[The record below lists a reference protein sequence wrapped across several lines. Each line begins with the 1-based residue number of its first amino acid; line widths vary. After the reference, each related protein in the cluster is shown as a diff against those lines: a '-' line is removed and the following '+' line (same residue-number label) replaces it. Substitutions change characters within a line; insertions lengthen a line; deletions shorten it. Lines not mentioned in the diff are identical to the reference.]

1 MVGFALHFIPL
12 KKVDV
17 KNTYFELGKV
27 SFSTMTLF
35 FRCGN
40 QFMGYSC
47 KTCFLLFFF
56 FFFLNAKGTLFHSNI
71 GNPRKVVF
79 YD

>member
-17 KNTYFELGKV
+17 KNTYFELGKA
-27 SFSTMTLF
+27 SFFTMTLL
-35 FRCGN
+35 FRFGN

-47 KTCFLLFFF
+47 KTSFFF
-56 FFFLNAKGTLFHSNI
+56 FFPEHKREIISFKNRQPKKDSFL
-71 GNPRKVVF
+71 
-79 YD
+79 

>member
-17 KNTYFELGKV
+17 KNTYFELGKA
-27 SFSTMTLF
+27 SFFIMTLL
-35 FRCGN
+35 FRFGN

-47 KTCFLLFFF
+47 KTSFFF
-56 FFFLNAKGTLFHSNI
+56 FSPNTKGRLFHSKI
-71 GNPRKVVF
+71 GNPRKIVF
-79 YD
+79 YDCD

>member
-47 KTCFLLFFF
+47 KTSFFF
-56 FFFLNAKGTLFHSNI
+56 FFFSERKRDIISFKYRQPKKGSFL
-71 GNPRKVVF
+71 
-79 YD
+79 

>member
-27 SFSTMTLF
+27 SFFTMTLF
-35 FRCGN
+35 FRFGN

-47 KTCFLLFFF
+47 KTSFFF
-56 FFFLNAKGTLFHSNI
+56 VFFFSPNTKGRSFHSNI